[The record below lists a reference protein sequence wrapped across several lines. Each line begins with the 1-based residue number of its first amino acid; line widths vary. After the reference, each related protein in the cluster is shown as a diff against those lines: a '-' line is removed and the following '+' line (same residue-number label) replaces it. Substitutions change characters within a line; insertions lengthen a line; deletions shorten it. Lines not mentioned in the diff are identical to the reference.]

1 MQWFIGISRRT
12 ARISCYLLADLH
24 RFLVISHRFVRI
36 SCYLL
41 IISRR
46 YAWISCNL
54 AQICKDYMFF
64 YQRSVIIVFYL
75 LVISLSY
82 LLVELQRF
90 LAISDFL
97 GYLDI
102 CLQVCDNF
110 LLSLAGLRGFILLLA
125 YLWGFFAIYH
135 ISMGFLVISRI
146 FARIPCY
153 PAPISKDLL
162 FYLADLRGF
171 LVIFRRYASIVNA
184 GWGGEK
190 ERWQQTMRLWI
201 QRL

>member
-41 IISRR
+41 IILRR

-54 AQICKDYMFF
+54 AQICEDYMFF
-64 YQRSVIIVFYL
+64 YQRS
-75 LVISLSY
+75 
-82 LLVELQRF
+82 VELQRF

-125 YLWGFFAIYH
+125 YLQGYFVISYIYV
-135 ISMGFLVISRI
+135 GFLVISRI
-146 FARIPCY
+146 FARISCY
-153 PAPISKDLL
+153 PAQNSKDLL
-162 FYLADLRGF
+162 FYLADLRRF
-171 LVIFRRYASIVNA
+171 LVIFRIYASISFY
-184 GWGGEK
+184 
-190 ERWQQTMRLWI
+190 
-201 QRL
+201 